1 MLPLLVL
8 ALAQPPVD
16 PFAKW
21 EKEIAAIEKR
31 LKDSPPKPDSDFFV
45 GSSTIRLWDL
55 KKSFPDLNA
64 VNVGFGGSR
73 IPDSTH
79 FAPRILVP
87 YKPRTIV
94 FYAGDNDLAGG
105 RSPKQVADD
114 FSAFAATIRRDL
126 PKTRI
131 VFIAVKPSIARWKLR
146 DKQQEANLLVKDVC
160 GKDPQLKLLD
170 LGPKMLGSDGKP
182 NPDLFVKDG
191 LHLSAKGY
199 EIWAPAVA
207 DSLK

>member
-1 MLPLLVL
+1 MLLLLLLV
-8 ALAQPPVD
+8 LAQPPVD

-31 LKDSPPKPDSDFFV
+31 LRDSPPKPDSVFFI

-55 KKSFPDLNA
+55 KKSFPDLSA
-64 VNVGFGGSR
+64 ANVGFGGSR

-79 FAPRILVP
+79 FAPRIILP
-87 YKPRTIV
+87 FKPKAIV

-105 RSPKQVADD
+105 HSPKQVADD
-114 FSAFAATIRRDL
+114 FAAFAAAIHKDL

-146 DKQQEANLLVKDVC
+146 EKQQEANSLVKDVC
-160 GKDPQLKLLD
+160 GKDPRLEFLD
-170 LGPKMLGSDGKP
+170 LGPKMLDADGKP
-182 NPDLFVKDG
+182 NRDLFVKDG
-191 LHLSAKGY
+191 LHMTSKGY
-199 EIWAPAVA
+199 EIWSPAVA
-207 DSLK
+207 EALK